1 MQILTH
7 SLLQL
12 TACSLACVL
21 TPSVV
26 LAQADDGSVS
36 DRSAEIRDRSD
47 GSANSLDLVGEI
59 TGVTVYREQALVTRQ
74 IALPPGDGLRQIHV
88 VNLPDAFVPDSV
100 FAEGDEG
107 TSIRAVRVSTRT
119 VEHSSREEVRKLL
132 ADADEL
138 KIEMEILVSQ
148 QNVIAESVAG
158 IEQLTTFSAE
168 KANQDL
174 NAGTLNAATLIELT
188 EFTIEQRRKG
198 AEESLRLQHELAEL
212 TKRGELIEKE
222 LDRLSAYENDTAYVA
237 TIFVETN
244 SGDAGNV
251 RLSYRVNGC
260 GWTPQYTIHG
270 ELGSAQFQLRYG
282 ALITQTSGEAWDSV
296 NLVLSTASASL
307 NSAGPIL
314 TPFRV
319 STSGGS
325 YPSNAVQQQA
335 MAPSNNS
342 GMDLKSQF
350 KNLKSLQNKAEVQA
364 ENGGYQ
370 PARKR
375 RDLALNSLAGQI
387 QHLELQA
394 NADSARSLAPDASE
408 EVSTQTY
415 VIAKPVSL
423 DSRRDQQLVQIIES
437 ELPGEMYHVATPLL
451 SSYAY
456 REAALRNTESIGLMS
471 GAASIYL
478 DGTFVGQTTVPATAS
493 GQRLIVGFGADQ
505 QIRTR
510 RELLQKKDEFYGGN
524 RRQEFQYRLVVANFK
539 AEPVTVRVLDRIPL
553 AKESQTVSVKLDAPA
568 RPLSDDAMYLRIQRP
583 GGILRW
589 DAQIPA
595 ASFGSDAYDIDY
607 NYSVEFDR
615 NRQLSS
621 TNVSAGGHGQIEMD
635 MEMEQMD
642 LFGEEMGM
650 GGMFGGGMGGNDGN

>member
-1 MQILTH
+1 MPILTNP
-7 SLLQL
+7 LLRM
-12 TACSLACVL
+12 TAIGFSCLLAPIL
-21 TPSVV
+21 
-26 LAQADDGSVS
+26 LHAQVDGESTATATAT
-36 DRSAEIRDRSD
+36 DRD
-47 GSANSLDLVGEI
+47 ANSLDLVGEI

-74 IALPPGDGLRQIHV
+74 IALPPGAGLRQIHV
-88 VNLPDAFVPDSV
+88 IDLPDAFVPDSV
-100 FAEGDEG
+100 FAEGDAG

-132 ADADEL
+132 AEADEL
-138 KIEMEILVSQ
+138 STEIETLVSQ
-148 QNVIAESVAG
+148 QNVIAESLAG
-158 IEQLTTFSAE
+158 IEQLTSFSAE

-174 NAGTLNAATLIELT
+174 NAGTLDAATLIELT
-188 EFTIEQRRKG
+188 EFTIKQRREG
-198 AEESLRLQHELAEL
+198 AEQSLRVQREQAEL
-212 TKRGELIEKE
+212 KKRGEVIKKE
-222 LDRLSAYENDTAYVA
+222 LGRLSARENDTAYVA

-244 SGDAGNV
+244 AGDPGMV

-270 ELGSAQFQLRYG
+270 ELGSEKFQLRYG
-282 ALITQTSGEAWDSV
+282 ALVTQTSGEAWEAV

-307 NSAGPIL
+307 NSAGPVL

-335 MAPSNNS
+335 KAPSLGS
-342 GMDLKSQF
+342 GMDLKLQF
-350 KNLKSLQNKAEVQA
+350 QNLKSLQNQAEVRA
-364 ENGGYQ
+364 ENDGYQ

-387 QHLELQA
+387 QHLELMA

-415 VIAKPVSL
+415 VIPKPVSL
-423 DSRRDQQLVQIIES
+423 NSRRDQQLVQITDS

-471 GAASIYL
+471 GAASVYL
-478 DGTFVGQTTVPATAS
+478 DGRFVGQTTVPATAS

-510 RELLQKKDEFYGGN
+510 RELLKKTDQVYGGN
-524 RRQEFQYRLVVANFK
+524 RRQEFNYRLVVANFK

-553 AKESQTVSVKLDAPA
+553 AKEAQTVSVKLDAPE

-589 DAQIPA
+589 DAEIPA
-595 ASFGSDAYDIDY
+595 ASFGGDAYDIDY

-615 NRQLSS
+615 NRLLASS
-621 TNVSAGGHGQIEMD
+621 EESAGDQGQIEMEMRMD
-635 MEMEQMD
+635 SMEQMD
-642 LFGEEMGM
+642 FFGAEGMGM
-650 GGMFGGGMGGNDGN
+650 GGMGGGNGN